1 MYPPY
6 KIISFSE
13 FIITLSLR
21 CFIISSLT
29 EEGDAMDSD
38 NEEEED
44 EDEHTKPR
52 VGGVSRSKDRKERNR
67 IHAKL
72 TRGW

>member
-1 MYPPY
+1 
-6 KIISFSE
+6 
-13 FIITLSLR
+13 
-21 CFIISSLT
+21 
-29 EEGDAMDSD
+29 MDSD